1 MTDRPAH
8 FTPKDGHFLPQKYAN
23 SHWGDDHLNGPAV
36 VGLAARTLEMH
47 HGDPEFMPTR
57 LTVDLFK
64 AARNLPTHVRTRVV
78 RDGRRVRT
86 VECDVVQSSG
96 DDIGDS
102 EVTVARAI
110 LVLYRRSVAPPGE
123 QWSPTTDFTF
133 PPDLDTTPD
142 ESVAPH
148 AGSDAVGWTR
158 RVGDHQNDARTRFL
172 DRGID
177 IVAGERNTPF
187 VKAAM
192 VAESTSLVTN
202 LGTRGI
208 GYING
213 DLTVALSRLPVDD
226 WIAVQADS
234 HWAADGIAV
243 GTATLFDR
251 SGPFGTGVVTAVA
264 NPAAQIDFDSTQFQ
278 GLRI

>member
-8 FTPKDGHFLPQKYAN
+8 FLPKDGHFLPQKYAN
-23 SHWGDDHLNGPAV
+23 SHWGEDHLNGPAI
-36 VGLAARTLEMH
+36 VGLAARTLEMQY
-47 HGDPEFMPTR
+47 GAPEFMPTR

-64 AARNLPTHVRTRVV
+64 AARNQPTQVRTRLI
-78 RDGRRVRT
+78 RDGRRVRN
-86 VECDVVQSSG
+86 VECDVLQGSGSG
-96 DDIGDS
+96 DD
-102 EVTVARAI
+102 EVVVARAV
-110 LVLYRRSVAPPGE
+110 LVLYRRSAAPPGE
-123 QWSPTTDFTF
+123 QWSPAIDFAF
-133 PPDLDTTPD
+133 PPDVHTTPD
-142 ESVAPH
+142 ESVLPH
-148 AGSDAVGWTR
+148 TGSDSVGWTR
-158 RVGDHQNDARTRFL
+158 QVGDHQNGSRTRFL

-177 IVAGERNTPF
+177 VVAGERNTPF

-202 LGTRGI
+202 LGTHGI

-213 DLTVALSRLPVDD
+213 DLTVALARLPKDE

-264 NPAAQIDFDSTQFQ
+264 NPAVQIDFANTGFQ

>member
-8 FTPKDGHFLPQKYAN
+8 FLPKDGHFLPQKYAN

-36 VGLAARTLEMH
+36 VGLAARALEMQY
-47 HGDPEFMPTR
+47 GEPEFMPTR
-57 LTVDLFK
+57 LTVDLVK
-64 AARNLPTHVRTRVV
+64 AARNRPTQIRTRMI
-78 RDGRRVRT
+78 REGRRVRN
-86 VECDVVQSSG
+86 VECDVVQGAG
-96 DDIGDS
+96 DD
-102 EVTVARAI
+102 EVMVARAI
-110 LVLYRRSVAPPGE
+110 LVLYRRSAAPPGE

-133 PPDLDTTPD
+133 PPDLDATPD

-148 AGSDAVGWTR
+148 TGSDTVGWTR
-158 RVGDHQNDARTRFL
+158 RVGDHQNDSRTRFL

-177 IVAGERNTPF
+177 VVAGERNTPF
-187 VKAAM
+187 VGAVM

-226 WIAVQADS
+226 WVAVQADS
-234 HWAADGIAV
+234 HWATDGIAV

-264 NPAAQIDFDSTQFQ
+264 NSAVQIDFDSTQFQ